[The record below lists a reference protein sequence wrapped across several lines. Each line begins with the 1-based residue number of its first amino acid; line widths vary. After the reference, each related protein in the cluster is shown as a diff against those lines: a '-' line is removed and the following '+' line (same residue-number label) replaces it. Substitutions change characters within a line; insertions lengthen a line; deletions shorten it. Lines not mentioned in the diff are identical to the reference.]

1 MQRGIVVR
9 RTITTL
15 LACALVLGACATGN
29 GAGSGTTPAIEDTQP
44 GNPLA
49 GATIYTSSCASCH
62 AADLGGIDGLGN
74 QLAPNNYIATTS
86 EEDIAILVGVGRPTS
101 DPLNTSGIDMPS
113 RGGNPNLTDQDLRD
127 VAAYLKGL
135 Q

>member
-1 MQRGIVVR
+1 MQRGIAVR
-9 RTITTL
+9 RTITML
-15 LACALVLGACATGN
+15 LACTVVLSACATGN
-29 GAGSGTTPAIEDTQP
+29 EAGTGTAPAIENTQP

-49 GATIYTSSCASCH
+49 GATVYTSSCASCH

-74 QLAPNNYIATTS
+74 QLAPNDFIATTS

-113 RGGNPNLTDQDLRD
+113 RGGNPNLSDQDLRD
-127 VAAYLKGL
+127 VAAYLKGI